1 MHVPLHE
8 STPDFPLRKFRIV
21 RGNGHET
28 RFSHLDHLSI
38 MVIRLP
44 DEQFSLHL
52 IQDAQPIRFL
62 WHVQRVEKRL
72 RFHRCSVE
80 IVGDYQNPIA
90 APFPVSN
97 FHRLPS
103 PVSLAHYASGPTP
116 LALIHVDVYRTA
128 PCWHGGRRMRPKRE
142 QQALAGGRGAGR
154 TAAPRNSGET
164 HCPTAR

>member
-1 MHVPLHE
+1 MHAPLHE
-8 STPDFPLRKFRIV
+8 SAPDFPLRKFRIV

-28 RFSHLDHLSI
+28 RFSPLDHLSI

-44 DEQFSLHL
+44 YEHFSLQL

-62 WHVQRVEKRL
+62 WHVQRVEKQL

-97 FHRLPS
+97 FHRLSFASFTGALRIRAYPS
-103 PVSLAHYASGPTP
+103 RPDPCRRLSHSTILAWWP
-116 LALIHVDVYRTA
+116 
-128 PCWHGGRRMRPKRE
+128 
-142 QQALAGGRGAGR
+142 
-154 TAAPRNSGET
+154 
-164 HCPTAR
+164 